1 VRYDRD
7 AILARV
13 DLGQL
18 ADELLGGHKG
28 SGTGARWPSP
38 VPGHPQTGKTP
49 PMTIFRTHRGVE
61 RWTCWATGT
70 SGTAIDLLVTA
81 RGMTVAE
88 ALEHLAARA
97 GIRPVAPGTPAQR
110 RGAAPGQANEGSVL
124 SDDARHDL
132 LAYVEACE
140 EHLWSPAGNPM
151 RRWLV
156 ETRRLDPDVLCVNR
170 VGADPGPAVL
180 ARADGLPRGR
190 GVTFPVLEDGDVRYV
205 QLRRL
210 SSSGPK
216 YTSPAARRFGP
227 NPRVAEV
234 VLIDATARDA
244 PTVVAEGLCD
254 ALTAASAGLPSV
266 ALLGAAMPNAAVAL
280 RLARGP
286 GPLVLALDGDAA
298 GAAGNAS
305 LSRML
310 EEVGSRNIIALPMRN
325 GCDLSS
331 WSRQAGPAFPQT
343 LRTAINHAATTLG
356 RSTSRSR

>member
-7 AILARV
+7 AILART

-81 RGMTVAE
+81 RGLTVAQ
-88 ALEHLAARA
+88 AFEHLAARA
-97 GIRPVAPGTPAQR
+97 GTRPVAPGPPSGGG
-110 RGAAPGQANEGSVL
+110 RGPTAAGEGSAL
-124 SDDARHDL
+124 SDEARHDL

-140 EHLWSPAGNPM
+140 EHLWSSAGKPM

-156 ETRRLDPDVLCVNR
+156 ETRRLDPDVLRVNR
-170 VGADPGPAVL
+170 VGADPGPAAL

-190 GVTFPVLEDGDVRYV
+190 GVTFPVLDHGEVCYV

-210 SSSGPK
+210 GSGGPK

-234 VLIDATARDA
+234 ALVEPSAPDA
-244 PTVVAEGLCD
+244 PIVVAEGPCD
-254 ALTAASAGLPSV
+254 ALTVAGASLPAV
-266 ALLGAAMPNAAVAL
+266 ALLGAAMPNTAVAR
-280 RLARGP
+280 RLAQTCRL
-286 GPLVLALDGDAA
+286 LVLALDGDAA
-298 GAAGNAS
+298 GAAGTATLNRV
-305 LSRML
+305 LK
-310 EEVGSRNIIALPMRN
+310 EVGSRSVVDISIAD
-325 GCDLSS
+325 GCDLNS
-331 WSRQAGPAFPQT
+331 WSCRVAPAFSQV
-343 LRTAINHAATTLG
+343 LRTAIDRAAATASASAW
-356 RSTSRSR
+356 RCR